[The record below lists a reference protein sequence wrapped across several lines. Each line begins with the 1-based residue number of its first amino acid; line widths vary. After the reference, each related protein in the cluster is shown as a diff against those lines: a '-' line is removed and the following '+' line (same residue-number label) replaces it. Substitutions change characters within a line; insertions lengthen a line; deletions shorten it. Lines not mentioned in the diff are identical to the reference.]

1 MGHAAMGVPL
11 SSAFGFGRI
20 AGPLGELKLYGRSR
34 NEKLLLLVFSVVLSV
49 YSVIALSNVNSRVVQ
64 IGISTSGTFSD
75 YEDFLIKT
83 ISDLQGALTSRYS
96 LRVMFLN
103 DEELAKEI
111 KENRLDLV
119 IAPSSFA
126 RTYILQ
132 GARDIASLDHEN
144 STNTNRAESS
154 VFLVDGERT
163 KATTLQEM
171 QGKTVVTSKE
181 FGLSGLASLLS
192 TIAEQLKVKPDNFL
206 RTSSMYRPTSAMCF
220 VHSKKEKQT

>member
-1 MGHAAMGVPL
+1 M
-11 SSAFGFGRI
+11 
-20 AGPLGELKLYGRSR
+20 K
-34 NEKLLLLVFSVVLSV
+34 KLLLLVFSVVFSI
-49 YSVIALSNVNSRVVQ
+49 YSLTALSNVNSRVVQ

-192 TIAEQLKVKPDNFL
+192 TIAEQLKVKIG
-206 RTSSMYRPTSAMCF
+206 RAH
-220 VHSKKEKQT
+220 V